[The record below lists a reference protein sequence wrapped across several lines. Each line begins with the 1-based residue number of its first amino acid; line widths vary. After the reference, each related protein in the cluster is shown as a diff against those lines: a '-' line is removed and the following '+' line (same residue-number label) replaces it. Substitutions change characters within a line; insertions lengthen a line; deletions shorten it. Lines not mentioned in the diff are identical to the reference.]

1 MLNSAILL
9 ITVLI
14 LALSCAW
21 LYRQNQR
28 LLKML
33 QEAQDTTRL
42 MLEVAAVQDE
52 AIQRLRRRPIAINS
66 RLYHAYR
73 INPASIHKCL
83 IAAVVRPYVIHS
95 PIDAQPR
102 RRRRKERPR

>member
-1 MLNSAILL
+1 MFNSAIPL

-14 LALSCAW
+14 LALSVAW

-33 QEAQDTTRL
+33 QEAQDITRL

-52 AIQRLRRRPIAINS
+52 AIQRLRRRPIVLNS
-66 RLYHAYR
+66 QLYHAYR
-73 INPASIHKCL
+73 INPASIH
-83 IAAVVRPYVIHS
+83 RN
-95 PIDAQPR
+95 
-102 RRRRKERPR
+102 